1 MFAKSIQ
8 IVQITRVVKFII
20 PCCASL
26 LALALGPTPLH
37 AADSEHPSANFQV
50 TDASAVP
57 GHPLAPG
64 TYSVEVVDHL
74 SDRYILKVKDAN
86 GGNPG
91 LFIGIPNKAL
101 PAGSKGEVLW
111 NTPAGGTTY
120 LRGWQFPALPGL
132 EFAYPKNDA
141 VAIAKANGVQVP
153 AIDPES
159 EGMVSN
165 TTLSAN
171 EMHIITLWLLT
182 PTRVG
187 PSSPAGIAAVRYS
200 QVASV
205 AHKPARL
212 PHTASELPWFVL
224 LGTLSLA
231 GAAGLR
237 AAGHSAERRS

>member
-1 MFAKSIQ
+1 MFAK
-8 IVQITRVVKFII
+8 FA
-20 PCCASL
+20 ASCL
-26 LALALGPTPLH
+26 LSVPALVLGTLPLH
-37 AADSEHPSANFQV
+37 AADTDHPSATFQV
-50 TDASAVP
+50 TNASAVP
-57 GHPLAPG
+57 GHTLASG

-74 SDRYILKVKDAN
+74 SDRYILKVKDGDGKNSA
-86 GGNPG
+86 

-101 PAGSKGEVLW
+101 PPGSRGEVVW
-111 NTPAGGTTY
+111 TTPAGGTTY
-120 LRGWQFPALPGL
+120 LRGWQFPSLPGL

-187 PSSPAGIAAVRYS
+187 PSSPAGIAAARYS
-200 QVASV
+200 QVASA
-205 AHKPARL
+205 AHKPAKL
-212 PHTASELPWFVL
+212 PHTASELPWLAL
-224 LGTLSLA
+224 LGSLALA

-237 AAGHSAERRS
+237 VTRPSAESRS

>member
-1 MFAKSIQ
+1 MLTKF
-8 IVQITRVVKFII
+8 VV
-20 PCCASL
+20 PCLSSL
-26 LALALGPTPLH
+26 LAFTFGTASLH
-37 AADSEHPSANFQV
+37 AADLDHPSASFQV
-50 TDASAVP
+50 ADTEAVP
-57 GHPLAPG
+57 GHTLAPG

-86 GGNPG
+86 GKNPA

-101 PAGSKGEVLW
+101 PPASKGEVLW
-111 NTPAGGTTY
+111 TTPAGGTTY
-120 LRGWQFPALPGL
+120 LRGWQFPSLPGL

-159 EGMVSN
+159 EGIVSN

-187 PSSPAGIAAVRYS
+187 PSSPAGISAARYS
-200 QVASV
+200 QVASA

-212 PHTASELPWFVL
+212 PHTASDLPWFAL
-224 LGTLSLA
+224 LGTLALA

-237 AAGHSAERRS
+237 MTHSSAESRTEFRS

>member
-1 MFAKSIQ
+1 MPS
-8 IVQITRVVKFII
+8 KFIPMI
-20 PCCASL
+20 QVARFAAPCSASL
-26 LALALGPTPLH
+26 LTLVFQTTPLY
-37 AADSEHPSANFQV
+37 AATPEHPSETFQV
-50 TDASAVP
+50 TEASAVP
-57 GHPLAPG
+57 GHPLTPG
-64 TYSVEVVDHL
+64 TYSVQVVDHL
-74 SDRYILKVKDAN
+74 SDRYILKVQNAN
-86 GGNPG
+86 GGNTA

-101 PAGSKGEVLW
+101 PAGSQGEVVW
-111 NTPAGGTTY
+111 GKPAGGTTY

-141 VAIAKANGVQVP
+141 VAIAKANGAQVP

-165 TTLSAN
+165 TTLSPN

-187 PSSPAGIAAVRYS
+187 PSSPAGIAAARYS
-200 QVASV
+200 QVAS
-205 AHKPARL
+205 AAPKPAKL

-237 AAGHSAERRS
+237 VARPSTERRS